1 MSAALLFGAAGGALQ
16 FITGHKAQQRAKS
29 LLDRF
34 EYQDISV
41 SPLDQ
46 LKPSMEI
53 ERQQLQ
59 SIAAQRSQL
68 TDVAGQLG
76 ASEAMALLSRGGS
89 QLTEQ
94 EQRTRAQMLQQQY
107 QYDVMRAQD
116 AQERRRMQEA
126 RDMGEIASLQQEY
139 TAGTQMQI
147 NALSSVGQMFAG
159 AGTQLSNSSGEEKED
174 KDRRSLGEFF
184 FGEKEYGL
192 ARRQG
197 GVFGQDGF
205 FSKIGGLLKRK

>member
-1 MSAALLFGAAGGALQ
+1 MALGLILGTIGAGAQFFAGQ
-16 FITGHKAQQRAKS
+16 DAQKRS
-29 LLDRF
+29 SRLLDQF

-41 SPLDQ
+41 SPLEQ

-76 ASEAMALLSRGGS
+76 ASEAMALLSRAGS

-94 EQRTRAQMLQQQY
+94 EQRTRGQMLQQQY

-126 RDMGEIASLQQEY
+126 RDMAEIASLQQEF

-147 NALSSVGQMFAG
+147 DALGSAGTMFAG
-159 AGTQLSNSSGEEKED
+159 AGGD
-174 KDRRSLGEFF
+174 LGIIDGVGGLL
-184 FGEKEYGL
+184 FGEKNDGSK
-192 ARRQG
+192 RQG
-197 GVFGQDGF
+197 GLLGEGGLA
-205 FSKIGGLLKRK
+205 SKIGGLIGGLFKKK

>member
-1 MSAALLFGAAGGALQ
+1 MSLGLILGTIGAGAQFFAGQSAR
-16 FITGHKAQQRAKS
+16 KRATR
-29 LLDRF
+29 LLDEY

-68 TDVAGQLG
+68 TDMARQLG
-76 ASEAMALLSRGGS
+76 ASEGMALLSRGGS

-126 RDMGEIASLQQEY
+126 RDMAEIASLQQEF

-147 NALSSVGQMFAG
+147 DALGSAATMFAG
-159 AGTQLSNSSGEEKED
+159 AGTQLSGISGEGGDE
-174 KDRRSLGEFF
+174 KDRRSFGEFLL
-184 FGEKEYGL
+184 GEKEPGK
-192 ARRQG
+192 RRQG
-197 GVFGQDGF
+197 GIFGEGGF
-205 FSKIGGLLKRK
+205 SSKIGGLFNTN

>member
-1 MSAALLFGAAGGALQ
+1 MALGLILGTIGAGAQFFAGQAAQ
-16 FITGHKAQQRAKS
+16 KRS
-29 LLDRF
+29 SRLLDQF
-34 EYQDISV
+34 EYQDIST
-41 SPLDQ
+41 SPLEQ

-94 EQRTRAQMLQQQY
+94 EQRTRGQMLQQQY

-126 RDMGEIASLQQEY
+126 RDLAEIASLQQEF

-147 NALSSVGQMFAG
+147 DALGSAGTMFAG
-159 AGTQLSNSSGEEKED
+159 AGGD
-174 KDRRSLGEFF
+174 LGIINGLGGLI
-184 FGEKEYGL
+184 FGEKEEGSK
-192 ARRQG
+192 RQG
-197 GVFGQDGF
+197 GLLGEGGLA
-205 FSKIGGLLKRK
+205 SKIGGLIGGLFK